1 MTLRQVF
8 QTTTTFLS
16 ASIATEAGLP
26 LVQRLGSAIP
36 PSWTS
41 PQTNLSQLGNV
52 ILYSLHLLQ
61 TVNTAALT
69 ENTQL
74 GIKDW
79 RQVNALIEIIVVL
92 GLYKTLTA
100 GVGVPENRRFR
111 SILLQQEG
119 RNVELSQTE
128 RTVLVQEM
136 TSSLKTIVE
145 GGGEIGE
152 TLQRKN
158 TVDILA
164 GLTELSFNP
173 SNPETERLSWM
184 IQYEDFI
191 SRYLACRFWL
201 TLDFLYPRSWQISR
215 RCYILRLRHGYEHH

>member
-16 ASIATEAGLP
+16 ASIATETGLP
-26 LVQRLGSAIP
+26 LVQRLGCAIP
-36 PSWTS
+36 PSWTP
-41 PQTNLSQLGNV
+41 PQANLSQLGNV

-61 TVNTAALT
+61 TINTAALT
-69 ENTQL
+69 ENSQP

-92 GLYKTLTA
+92 GLYKAHTA
-100 GVGVPENRRFR
+100 GVGVPENRRIR

-128 RTVLVQEM
+128 RTILNQEM

-152 TLQRKN
+152 TLKRKN

-173 SNPETERLSWM
+173 SNPESERLSWM

-191 SRYLACRFWL
+191 SR
-201 TLDFLYPRSWQISR
+201 
-215 RCYILRLRHGYEHH
+215 